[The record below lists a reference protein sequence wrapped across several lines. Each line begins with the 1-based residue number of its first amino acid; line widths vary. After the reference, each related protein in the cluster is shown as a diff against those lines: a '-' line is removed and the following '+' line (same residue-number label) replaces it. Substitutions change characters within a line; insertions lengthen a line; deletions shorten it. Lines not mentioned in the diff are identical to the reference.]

1 MSQNGLR
8 PCIVV
13 TGATSGIGQ
22 AMARSAAA
30 KGLPIVLI
38 GRSDDRLR
46 GVADEISKRGGEAL
60 VLKLDLLADDAAK
73 QVKDFLDENGLSCHV
88 LVNSAGQGLQG
99 LAASQ
104 PLDAQLGLIDI
115 NARLLVELTLS
126 LIPGML
132 ARRGGGVINLGS
144 LAGLVPGPQM
154 AVYYATKSFVS
165 SFSQALSEELR
176 GTGVTVTCV
185 IPGPVE
191 TGFLSGSGIKDLPL
205 FRYLPTLS
213 PENVAD
219 SAWRGFHR
227 GRRLVKPGITSKLAA
242 LVMSLVPLRFA
253 LPMIN
258 QAQMRWSDPC
268 PCGSGKKFIRCCGM
282 AASTRRRF
290 MGGPG
295 LVERKPKTSK
305 TQRGFRET

>member
-13 TGATSGIGQ
+13 TGASNGIGQ
-22 AMARSAAA
+22 AMAKSAAA
-30 KGLPIVLI
+30 NGFSVVLV
-38 GRSDDRLR
+38 GRSDERLTAVAEEIRSR
-46 GVADEISKRGGEAL
+46 GSDAL
-60 VLKLDLLADDAAK
+60 ILKLDLLSDNAAK
-73 QVKDFLDENGLSCHV
+73 RVKDFLDDNGLACHV

-99 LAASQ
+99 LAASR
-104 PLDAQLGLIDI
+104 PLNSQLRLIDL
-115 NARLLVELTLS
+115 NARLLVELSLT
-126 LIPGML
+126 LIPDMV

-191 TGFLSGSGIKDLPL
+191 TGFLNGRGIKDLPL
-205 FRYLPTLS
+205 FRYMPALS
-213 PENVAD
+213 PEEVAE
-219 SAWRGFHR
+219 SAWRGFRR
-227 GRRLVKPGITSKLAA
+227 GRRLVVPGITSKLAA
-242 LVMSLVPLRFA
+242 LIMSLVPLRFS
-253 LPMIN
+253 LPVIN
-258 QAQMRWSDPC
+258 QVQTRWGDLC

-282 AASTRRRF
+282 TTSSLRRF
-290 MGGPG
+290 AIGDPG
-295 LVERKPKTSK
+295 LLERKPKSLK
-305 TQRGFRET
+305 R